1 MNEQILEEVKK
12 SNRMISALLTITLDQ
27 HLRNTDLAK
36 PRPRSIDR
44 MLTDIGLSGVEISK
58 LLGKTPQA
66 VSNALAADS
75 KSAKKVKPPKS
86 PSVKKRESGNE
97 G

>member
-1 MNEQILEEVKK
+1 MNEEILDELRK
-12 SNRMISALLTITLDQ
+12 SNRMIAALLTITLDQ
-27 HLRNTDLAK
+27 HLRSTDLAK

-44 MLTDIGLSGVEISK
+44 MLTDIGLTGVEISK

-75 KSAKKVKPPKS
+75 KTAKKVKPAKS
-86 PSVKKRESGNE
+86 ASVKQSKQGSE

>member
-1 MNEQILEEVKK
+1 MNEQILDELKK

-27 HLRNTDLAK
+27 HLRNSDLAK

-44 MLTDIGLSGVEISK
+44 MLTDIGLTGVEISK

-75 KSAKKVKPPKS
+75 KTAKKVKSSKGS
-86 PSVKKRESGNE
+86 SDKQSELGSER
-97 G
+97 

>member
-1 MNEQILEEVKK
+1 MNEQILEELRK

-27 HLRNTDLAK
+27 HLRNSDLAK

-75 KSAKKVKPPKS
+75 KAVKKVKSSKS
-86 PSVKKRESGNE
+86 PSDKNSKLGS
-97 G
+97 